1 MQQRFSTRFFLAL
14 GVIGPL
20 LFTVVVLIEGATR
33 PDYSPWL
40 LAVSQL
46 SLGPQGWVNTVT
58 IFVFGLFLVGFAL
71 GLKRA
76 LRAGQS
82 SVWGPRLTL
91 LCGLLMIVLA
101 IFPVNS
107 GLGYPPGVPPSY
119 SLHGLIHLSA
129 ATIFFGCLSAL
140 CFVVGRRFVSAA
152 HWAGWVVYSQLT
164 GVVVVV
170 FYILASVVTTLDTRG
185 ILHNAPGGLLQ
196 RIAIFGGVSWI
207 ACLAVRLLRRRS
219 RS

>member
-1 MQQRFSTRFFLAL
+1 
-14 GVIGPL
+14 VIGPP

-33 PDYSPWL
+33 PNYSPWL

-46 SLGPQGWVNTVT
+46 SLGPRGWVNTVT
-58 IFVFGLFLVGFAL
+58 ILVFGLFLLGFAL

-76 LRAGQS
+76 LRSGKAS
-82 SVWGPRLTL
+82 AWGPRLAL
-91 LCGLLMIVLA
+91 LCGLLMIMLA
-101 IFPVNS
+101 IFPINP

-140 CFVVGRRFVSAA
+140 CFVLGRRCVSDA

-164 GVVVVV
+164 GVIVVV
-170 FYILASVVTTLDTRG
+170 FYILASVVTTLDTSG

-196 RIAIFGGVSWI
+196 RIAIIGGVSWI
-207 ACLAVRLLRRRS
+207 AFLALRLLHTS
-219 RS
+219 A